1 MIKELS
7 RGRVTLPRPTGF
19 AQRIRG
25 VLIASPGTEWSSTG
39 LGRTLGVSEVTL
51 RRKLAS
57 EAWTFQSLLADVR
70 MSAAMQ
76 LLQSTDLP
84 ILHIAQEVGYESQSG
99 FAMRFRARFGF
110 APSAIR
116 GHHR

>member
-57 EAWTFQSLLADVR
+57 EGWTFQSLRRRAHV
-70 MSAAMQ
+70 SSHATAA
-76 LLQSTDLP
+76 
-84 ILHIAQEVGYESQSG
+84 I
-99 FAMRFRARFGF
+99 
-110 APSAIR
+110 
-116 GHHR
+116 HRPPDPAYSPGGRL